1 MKGTPVYKEEDLI
14 IYKKYDVDHDLETYF
29 DWRYV
34 PIATR
39 DGKII
44 GLFNQATDSTGKVL
58 AERRLGT
65 VREMSEQ
72 LLVTRTMREYYDAIE
87 EVLRQNPRDAP
98 FVLCYSVAQKEKL
111 ANAVAVEA
119 KLECSVG
126 VPDEHSSK
134 APLLHFNVP
143 VKTRMAFGPGADR
156 LSSPTLSAISAL
168 SSGSGRQYIVSND
181 SSWPIQ
187 KALASRQSVIVE
199 DCRDL
204 VQGFPVRA
212 WDELPFAAAVVPICS
227 DNSTEMPEAVIIIG
241 LNVRRPLDAEYDE
254 WIHLLR
260 SQLASALS
268 SVKAHEAEQRRQED
282 SLRMEKAKTAWFR
295 GAAHDLRSPL
305 TLVKGPLEDLLSTEL
320 NPGQKHQ
327 AMTAKRNVD
336 RLLRLVN
343 SLLDFSRLEA
353 GRVKARFVPINL
365 GEWVRD
371 LAEVFRDA
379 VERMG
384 IRYNIDIVTHDA
396 LVCVDPSLF
405 ETVISNLIGN
415 ALKYT
420 EQGSIEVRVRV
431 DKHADGRAEVA
442 ISDTGFG
449 IPKDEIQHVTD
460 WYHRAT
466 TAVHA
471 GTQGTGLGLALAKE
485 LVKLH
490 EGELKVASQIKT
502 ASGGPHGSTFTV
514 SIPITQA
521 EQYDAT
527 SEIEVGQY
535 GKELAKEAMRW
546 TRGGGSASASSEGG
560 EGDSAG
566 GSGSMSRLTDGLLFE
581 STDVILVVDDNSEM
595 RQYLKSI
602 FKRHCQVLEARDGQE
617 ALEITRARRPNL
629 ILTDFMMPRLNG
641 LELLAEIRNNEATR
655 LIPVILL
662 SALQGDEA
670 RVDALFMGAEDY
682 IEKPFKPKEL
692 VARCHLHMQVG
703 KKRVK
708 LEAGFA
714 ERTAEIALLS
724 DFCPTGIMRAGSD
737 GVLTYANEAWRQM
750 AGMPAEEPAANW
762 PKYVTHETV
771 TKLLGPWG
779 GFLSGEQR
787 ELKLSWKWL
796 TGSTVEGH
804 FIRLDLFGEGLSGI
818 LGCISDITYQEQRVV
833 EAEERRREA
842 EESKHQ
848 QELLIDLT
856 SHEIRTPVS
865 AILQCSSLV
874 KENLVALKEQLKW
887 TGNSGFVPTK
897 ELLHDLEED
906 VEALESESKD
916 DCPASR

>member
-1 MKGTPVYKEEDLI
+1 MKGTPVYKEEDLV
-14 IYKKYDVDHDLETYF
+14 IYKKYDADHDLETYF
-29 DWRYV
+29 NWRYV

-39 DGKII
+39 DGKNI
-44 GLFNQATDSTGKVL
+44 GFFNQATDSTDKVL

-72 LLVTRTMREYYDAIE
+72 LLVARTMREYYDSIE

-98 FVLCYSVAQKEKL
+98 FVMCYSVTQKEKL
-111 ANAVAVEA
+111 GNAVGVEA

-126 VPDEHSSK
+126 VPEEHSSK
-134 APLLHFNVP
+134 VPTINLTIP
-143 VKTRMAFGPGADR
+143 VKTRFTFGTSADR

-168 SSGSGRQYIVSND
+168 SSGSGRQYIISND

-187 KALASRQSVIVE
+187 KAIASRQSVIVE

-204 VQGFPVRA
+204 VQGFPIRA
-212 WDELPFAAAVVPICS
+212 WDELPYAAAVVPICS
-227 DNSTEMPEAVIIIG
+227 DNSTELPEAVMIIG
-241 LNVRRPLDAEYDE
+241 LNVRRPLDVEYDA
-254 WIHLLR
+254 WIHLVR
-260 SQLASALS
+260 SQMASSLL
-268 SVKAHEAEQRRQED
+268 SVKAYEAEQRRLD
-282 SLRMEKAKTAWFR
+282 DTLRMEKAKTAWFR

-305 TLVKGPLEDLLSTEL
+305 TLVKGPIEDLLGSDL
-320 NPGQKHQ
+320 NPGQKHH

-343 SLLDFSRLEA
+343 ALLDFSRLEA
-353 GRVKARFVPINL
+353 GRVKAKFVPINL

-371 LAEVFRDA
+371 LAEVFRAA

-384 IRYNIDIVTHDA
+384 IKYNIDVDAHDA
-396 LVCVDPSLF
+396 LVYVDPTLF
-405 ETVISNLIGN
+405 ETVISNLISN

-420 EQGSIEVRVRV
+420 EQGSIQVRVRV
-431 DKHADGRAEVA
+431 DDHAEVSIA
-442 ISDTGFG
+442 DTGFG
-449 IPKDEIQHVTD
+449 IPKDEVEHVTD

-471 GTQGTGLGLALAKE
+471 GTQGSGLGLALAKE

-490 EGELKVASQIKT
+490 EGELKVTSQTK
-502 ASGGPHGSTFTV
+502 AESGGPHGSTFTV
-514 SIPITQA
+514 SIPITQH
-521 EQYDAT
+521 EQHDAT
-527 SEIEVGQY
+527 DHVELGQY

-560 EGDSAG
+560 EGESSG

-581 STDVILVVDDNSEM
+581 PTDVILLVDDNVDM
-595 RQYLKSI
+595 REYIKGI
-602 FKRHCQVLEARDGQE
+602 FKRHCLVLEARDGQE
-617 ALEITRARRPNL
+617 ALEIVRARRPNL
-629 ILTDFMMPRLNG
+629 ILTDFMMPKMNG
-641 LELLAEIRNNEATR
+641 LELLAEIRENDATR

-662 SALQGDEA
+662 SAMQGDEV

-724 DFCPTGIMRAGSD
+724 DYCPTGIMRASAE
-737 GVLTYANEAWRQM
+737 GVVTYANDAWRRM
-750 AGMPAEEPAANW
+750 AGMLREEEAANW
-762 PKYVTHETV
+762 PKYVTPETV
-771 TKLLGPWG
+771 TALLGPWSE
-779 GFLSGEQR
+779 FLSGEHR
-787 ELKLSWKWL
+787 ELKLQWKWL
-796 TGSTVEGH
+796 TGSIVEGL
-804 FIRLDLFGEGLSGI
+804 FIRLDLFGEGLTGI
-818 LGCISDITYQEQRVV
+818 LGCITDITYQEQRVV
-833 EAEERRREA
+833 EAEQRRREA
-842 EESKHQ
+842 EESKQQ

-887 TGNSGFVPTK
+887 TGGNGFMPTK

-906 VEALESESKD
+906 VEALESKAE
-916 DCPASR
+916 